1 MRLSK
6 IIFLAGTALA
16 VVIVG
21 TAVYLRLA
29 SPVQISSQSPTTAS
43 SQSSLQSGQPI
54 TSQNA
59 FLPGSGSYTLSG
71 SQGASQQP
79 TFQGKAVSSLGDVA
93 AIIASASS
101 SIAAPRSASV
111 LAPPDVPDADIAIDP
126 SGVSTTLAYL
136 AYFNA
141 HAPSDIVFNNSRL
154 AGVLKDQNGVMLFPQ
169 GLINKAIADNNFGEA
184 HDSLVVEKDFVTAE
198 IIFLKSIKVTGSAV
212 ALNKETIGTEELLS
226 NEITKAL
233 AVGSGQLSTSDFLAY
248 ENQFS
253 LTVQNAHAQLLASS
267 GVLAIAP
274 PQNWLD
280 HLLAFFGIKAE
291 AQAAGNVPF
300 GGPIVAPVPCLCDAG
315 FWIIVGTPVPAT
327 LFVPV
332 AFLATPL
339 FYLDKSLAPGAWWL
353 GMYDPTVE
361 IPCVSG
367 VPPACAPIGTGGGII
382 IAGTSGT

>member
-6 IIFLAGTALA
+6 IIFLTGTALA

-21 TAVYLRLA
+21 MAVYARLD
-29 SPVQISSQSPTTAS
+29 SPISPPFSMAAADQSSSQPG
-43 SQSSLQSGQPI
+43 QSI
-54 TSQNA
+54 ASQNA
-59 FLPGSGSYTLSG
+59 FLPSSGSYTLGG
-71 SQGASQQP
+71 SSAASQQP
-79 TFQGKAVSSLGDVA
+79 TFQGKAVTSLADVA
-93 AIIASASS
+93 SIVASASS
-101 SIAAPRSASV
+101 SIAAPSSV
-111 LAPPDVPDADIAIDP
+111 AALSLPDVPDADIVIDP

-141 HAPSDIVFNNSRL
+141 HTATGIVFNNSRL

-169 GLINKAIADNNFGEA
+169 GLISKAIADNNFGEV
-184 HDSLVVEKDFVTAE
+184 HDSLVIEKDFVIAE
-198 IIFLKSIKVTGSAV
+198 TTFLKSIKVTGSAV
-212 ALNKETIGTEELLS
+212 ALHKETIGTEELLS
-226 NEITKAL
+226 DEINKAL
-233 AVGSGQLSTSDFLAY
+233 AVGSGQLSTSNFLTY

-274 PQNWLD
+274 RQNWLD
-280 HLLAFFGIKAE
+280 HLLAFLGLRAE
-291 AQAAGNVPF
+291 AQVTGNIPF
-300 GGPIVAPVPCLCDAG
+300 GGPIVTPIPCPCDAG

-367 VPPACAPIGTGGGII
+367 VPPACAPIGTGGEII
-382 IAGTSGT
+382 MVGTSGI